1 MTTPT
6 QYALSR
12 WRYASDICLGTT
24 LLWFLLR
31 YLGDTNPV
39 WAIISFIVV
48 TDPTIEKAHPNFLS
62 RINNTIVGCIAGIA
76 FVMLFGS
83 PEWLLPICLTATALI
98 ASLLVKGS
106 SNWKLATATA
116 ALIVSSAIVDHSSL
130 TALSK
135 PFDEQPRS
143 RAAVLRQCSFPG
155 FSPPLAKGTIPR
167 PRGILNG
174 DFRNDRYRPRAPE
187 PAQDDYRAGV
197 IRS

>member
-130 TALSK
+130 TAL
-135 PFDEQPRS
+135 EQALRRTAEVACGS
-143 RAAVLRQCSFPG
+143 ITAVLFSWLFSASRQ
-155 FSPPLAKGTIPR
+155 
-167 PRGILNG
+167 
-174 DFRNDRYRPRAPE
+174 RNHPSSSRD
-187 PAQDDYRAGV
+187 
-197 IRS
+197 S